1 MADDELA
8 RRKGPSCY
16 SLPLSA
22 SLAQPG
28 TNLQEMR
35 QEMCGLSIGWVGWH
49 PTLNRAA
56 LLRTEAADKRARN
69 RPQKQTP
76 RDRHKLPVP
85 AFVRPGRCGSDENQ
99 DHRALLAGG
108 MGTRQLEFRF
118 GPGLGRSL
126 ARVG

>member
-76 RDRHKLPVP
+76 PP
-85 AFVRPGRCGSDENQ
+85 ATVTSCPFQRSS
-99 DHRALLAGG
+99 ALVDAGL
-108 MGTRQLEFRF
+108 MKIKTTVHS
-118 GPGLGRSL
+118 SL
-126 ARVG
+126 AEWELDNWNSDSDPV